1 MSRLAS
7 APTLLLAG
15 LAACGGVTPEAPGQ
29 RPMATGDVQAA
40 AAASYVK
47 PGDLDE
53 YYLFY
58 SGGHSGQVFVAGV
71 PSMRHIATIPVFA
84 PYPGTGY
91 GFDEESKAMLG
102 EFTWG
107 DVHHPALSKTAGD
120 YDGRWLFV
128 NDNGNNRIARIDLR
142 DLKTKQIFGPIP
154 NTMGN
159 HGSSMV
165 TENSEY
171 ALVATRFSVPM
182 GSQYEP
188 LEDYATKFKGAV
200 SGIRIDSATGAM
212 SLGWQIMTPPFNWDL
227 GATGKGPS
235 EDWAFWTSYNS
246 ERATGKIETNASQ
259 KDRDY
264 VAVVNWRAA
273 EAAALAGS
281 TTPIS
286 GVPVIDP
293 AKVPGVMFLLPCGKS
308 PHGVDV
314 DPSGEYIICSG
325 KLQPTSTVFS
335 FAKIQDAIARKAF
348 SGQEDGIPVITY
360 EEAMIMEVPV
370 GLGPLHTQFDGKGYA
385 YTSLY
390 VESAIAKWKLPPY
403 EAGVDPKSLVVDKIP
418 VQFNV
423 GHLVTAHGD
432 TRHPK
437 GDWLVAMNK
446 MSKGRHLNVGP
457 SIPESSQ
464 LIDIA
469 SGAKMKMIY
478 ESYTEPEPHFAQLVH
493 RDVFSPIEF
502 YPKGENDHP
511 HAIWQ
516 PADAKV
522 TRNAARRT
530 VEGNVY
536 AIRSYFEPGRIQ
548 VMEGDTVVLHITN
561 AEQQRDEIHGFG
573 LVSFDK
579 NIVIDPGETKTLK
592 FVARKSGVYPYYC
605 TNFCSALHQEMQ
617 GYLEVVPRG
626 RTMALYRGNDGPMA
640 FERRAPE
647 MAAGQVDPHAG
658 HAAAPGGTAH

>member
-1 MSRLAS
+1 MRSHEPHSNGATTMSRARITLTALAT
-7 APTLLLAG
+7 ALA
-15 LAACGGVTPEAPGQ
+15 LAACGDRTPEAPGQ
-29 RPMATGDVQAA
+29 RPMATGDVQSAA
-40 AAASYVK
+40 LASYVK
-47 PGDLDE
+47 PGDFDE

-91 GFDEESKAMLG
+91 GFDEETRHMLG
-102 EFTWG
+102 EYTWG

-142 DLKTKQIFGPIP
+142 DLKTRQILGPLP

-165 TENSEY
+165 TDNTEY

-182 GSQYEP
+182 ESQYVP
-188 LEDYATKFKGAV
+188 LEDYATHYKGAV
-200 SGIRIDSATGAM
+200 TGIRVDSATGTM
-212 SLGWQIMTPPFNWDL
+212 SVGWQVMTPPFNWDL

-235 EDWAFWTSYNS
+235 NDWAFWTSYNS
-246 ERATGKIETNASQ
+246 ERATGKLETSSAQ

-264 VAVVNWRAA
+264 VAIVNWKAA
-273 EAAALAGS
+273 EAAAKAGR
-281 TTPIS
+281 TTTVG
-286 GVPVIDP
+286 GVPMIDP
-293 AKVPGVMFLLPCGKS
+293 AKVPGVMYLLPCGKS

-314 DPSGEYIICSG
+314 DPSGEYVICSG

-335 FAKIQDAIARKAF
+335 FAKIQDAIARKSF
-348 SGQEDGIPVITY
+348 TGEEDGIPVLKY
-360 EEAMIMEVPV
+360 EDAVLMVVPV
-370 GLGPLHTQFDGKGYA
+370 GLGPLHTQFDGKGNA
-385 YTSLY
+385 YTSLF

-403 EAGVDPKSLVVDKIP
+403 APGADPKSMVLDKIP

-437 GDWLVAMNK
+437 GDWLVSMNK

-464 LIDIA
+464 LIDIN
-469 SGAKMKMIY
+469 SGEKMKMVY

-493 RDVFSPIEF
+493 RDVLKPIEF
-502 YPKGENDHP
+502 YPKAESRDPN
-511 HAIWQ
+511 AVWL

-522 TRNAARRT
+522 TRNAATRT
-530 VEGNVY
+530 VEGKVY
-536 AIRSYFEPGRIQ
+536 AVRSYFEPGRIQ
-548 VMEGDTVVLHITN
+548 VQEGDTVVLHITN

-573 LVSFDK
+573 LVAFDK
-579 NIVIDPGETKTLK
+579 NVVIDPGETKTLK

-626 RTMALYRGNDGPMA
+626 REMALYRNGAG
-640 FERRAPE
+640 E
-647 MAAGQVDPHAG
+647 MLNGTR
-658 HAAAPGGTAH
+658 AAATVRHH